1 MDWVFR
7 DCDQYDVRQRFIY
20 SSKVDITI
28 ILLLDNASFFNYVSK
43 SSLQSLEAQS
53 WMKRWFSGKEFIYRQ
68 LTEFN
73 SSSKSV
79 WDHPVGI
86 SYGEPL
92 KPAMKHGMWNT
103 EKEGPHLVVK
113 SLLMKQA
120 KIVLLESGFVFMT
133 ASGATIVRDACETF
147 VSVQQGQDLIDA
159 DAKRLS
165 RQELARTSVKV
176 VVWNLSLINFEMHL
190 P

>member
-1 MDWVFR
+1 MDWVYSDWR
-7 DCDQYDVRQRFIY
+7 DYRFLQNN
-20 SSKVDITI
+20 KADIQIKLWSEYGT
-28 ILLLDNASFFNYVSK
+28 FFEFVSA
-43 SSLQSLEAQS
+43 SSLQSQS
-53 WMKRWFSGKEFIYRQ
+53 WTKRWFSWPEYIHRNLSENQ
-68 LTEFN
+68 SN
-73 SSSKSV
+73 SGFLWQSPNSEV
-79 WDHPVGI
+79 VGR
-86 SYGEPL
+86 PL